1 MHIIKKKI
9 VVGEES
15 SQDRDGQK
23 RARATHGHSIHAK
36 AWICQCDSN
45 HPDIP
50 TPSMDSACTE
60 VFRRSLEGWDEL
72 IAVAAL
78 ALLALVLCNKL
89 AMVVL
94 TWDNGRDGD
103 KGILQTKLER
113 PYTALTNENLLAHVT
128 ALALRGDSESH
139 VWQDQW
145 HTVREHK
152 QHRLARL
159 VSKRPISTMTTVPAA
174 PGFVE
179 SPLTEN
185 AMRRASQYWRTS
197 SPKSKIHALASDL
210 GWDTLEETDDHAAP
224 RVQRPERPPHAALKR
239 RHKIK
244 SERPLSA
251 VVVTPAD
258 IMARW
263 NLGNNLSDRPLPDR
277 IWQKVQEVPSP
288 DQHLLAC
295 ISSTRPP
302 DGQCPSGFYTNYR
315 FPRPGHQEL

>member
-78 ALLALVLCNKL
+78 ALLALVLCDKL

-94 TWDNGRDGD
+94 TWDNGRDSD

-113 PYTALTNENLLAHVT
+113 PI
-128 ALALRGDSESH
+128 R
-139 VWQDQW
+139 
-145 HTVREHK
+145 
-152 QHRLARL
+152 
-159 VSKRPISTMTTVPAA
+159 
-174 PGFVE
+174 
-179 SPLTEN
+179 
-185 AMRRASQYWRTS
+185 
-197 SPKSKIHALASDL
+197 KIHLLNS
-210 GWDTLEETDDHAAP
+210 
-224 RVQRPERPPHAALKR
+224 
-239 RHKIK
+239 
-244 SERPLSA
+244 
-251 VVVTPAD
+251 
-258 IMARW
+258 
-263 NLGNNLSDRPLPDR
+263 NL
-277 IWQKVQEVPSP
+277 Q
-288 DQHLLAC
+288 
-295 ISSTRPP
+295 
-302 DGQCPSGFYTNYR
+302 F
-315 FPRPGHQEL
+315 